1 MALSVNTNVGALNA
15 LASAASNN
23 KSLET
28 SMARLASG
36 KRINSASDDAAGV
49 AIASRLTAEVK
60 GTEMSIRNAS
70 DAQSLVNTAE
80 GAAVEITNILQRMR
94 ELAVQSGNDTN
105 SANDRTNLQ
114 AEMTSLTAEIDRI
127 ANVTSWAGKPLLDG
141 PAASANAAQ
150 TTQTGNA
157 NFVFQIGSGTTVA
170 DQLTVDIGAMGGTA
184 LGISGTAV
192 PATAFTLVAGQTG
205 TVAAI
210 TSVGTGPDTLT
221 FSTFNAV
228 SSTSVNI
235 NGTVV
240 SITNSATDN
249 YAESETGYAAQMKD
263 AIEAANISGITVT
276 QVAGVLTIGQ
286 GGSLSIASASAAQT
300 AIGTIDSALQTV
312 NNTRANL
319 GSVSNRLDH
328 TIANLTNTSVNL
340 QAGLGRI
347 EDADFAAESTNM
359 AKANILAQASTAML
373 AQANASKQGVLQLLQ
388 R

>member
-240 SITNSATDN
+240 SVTNSATDN
-249 YAESETGYAAQMKD
+249 YAESVTGYAAQMKD